1 MVKKANNNTDQAVD
15 FIRSRTD
22 IKPVVAL
29 ILGSGLG
36 DFAASFEQGIE
47 IPTHEIP
54 NYPQSTVAGHKG
66 FLVFGYH
73 KGTALLAVQGRT
85 HYYEGYPLD
94 KVSFVV
100 EIMHALGI
108 KILLVTNAAGST
120 NPRIVPGDLM
130 LITDQV
136 NFLFNSPLMGN
147 HNFTDMSNPYSTE
160 LHQRIEEIALK
171 NQIKLKKGVL
181 WTSSGPTYETAAEV
195 KMIHKFGGDAASM
208 STVPEVIT
216 ANTLG
221 IKTVGISCITNFATG
236 ISQQKLTHEDVTE
249 TANNVKQKFI
259 SLVSAIIDDIFQ
271 KHPDLL

>member
-1 MVKKANNNTDQAVD
+1 MVKKAKNNLEQAVAY
-15 FIRSRTD
+15 IRSKTK
-22 IKPVVAL
+22 IIPKAAL

-36 DFAASFEQGIE
+36 DFADSFEKSVK
-47 IPTHEIP
+47 IPTHKIP

-73 KGTALLAVQGRT
+73 RGTALLAVQGRT
-85 HYYEGYPLD
+85 HFYEGYPLD

-120 NPRIVPGDLM
+120 NPGIAPGDLM

-136 NFLFNSPLMGN
+136 NFLFNSPLRGN
-147 HNFTDMSNPYSTE
+147 HNFTDMSNPYSVE
-160 LHQRIEEIALK
+160 FHPEIEKIALK
-171 NQIKLKKGVL
+171 NQIALKRGVL
-181 WTSSGPTYETAAEV
+181 WTSSGPTYETAAEI
-195 KMIHKFGGDAASM
+195 KMIRKFGGDAASM
-208 STVPEVIT
+208 STVPEVIS

-221 IKTVGISCITNFATG
+221 IKTLGISCITNYATG

-249 TANNVKQKFI
+249 TANKVKLKFI
-259 SLVSAIIDDIFQ
+259 SLVSAIIADIFE
-271 KHPDLL
+271 KYPVRN